1 MKRFSKIIALLMAL
15 VMVLPLAIACTKE
28 EPTNVDTTVITTGN
42 DQDLYDANGYLKDYI
57 PATIDYG
64 GKDIVILGWSDEES
78 GLDFYDEGT
87 TGAILS
93 DEAYKRN
100 LTVEDRLNVN
110 FVYTLIPGN
119 NANRANFIASATNAC
134 LMGNGDYDLIGCYS
148 MNAASLAIQDT
159 LADMSGNED
168 LHFDAPW
175 WNKTLVEGCSIGDEL
190 YFCSGDIAPSTLL
203 QTMVMQ
209 VNMDMIESERLE
221 DPRVLVQKGEW
232 TLENM
237 FALIK
242 DIYKDAGTMGVKD
255 IDDTYGIVMTS
266 NPIIDAFLT
275 GSDISY
281 VSRNRLG
288 EYTLS
293 DSFQSE
299 KTFDLVS
306 LLTTK
311 MYKESDVAELY
322 QYKIFSGNR
331 SLIALANI
339 NSVIEQKV
347 NIEFTYSVIP
357 FPKYDEEQTEYKSTL
372 GFPHTM
378 YCIPVNAKDV
388 DMSAMALEC
397 LASEGYRQLRPTIY
411 ETIKY
416 QNSSEA
422 IDVEMFDTI
431 VNGIT
436 FDLGRI
442 FHELF
447 DFNASPVGLFRNCI
461 INNNTN
467 FYSSVAGYRS
477 STNKTLASLTSKSLN
492 Q

>member
-1 MKRFSKIIALLMAL
+1 MKRFSKIIALLLAL
-15 VMVLPLAIACTKE
+15 IMVLPLAISCAKNEIE
-28 EPTNVDTTVITTGN
+28 EETVVSTTEDNG
-42 DQDLYDANGYLKDYI
+42 DLYDENGYLKDYI
-57 PATIDYG
+57 PDDIDYE
-64 GKDIVILGWSDEES
+64 GKDVVILGWSDEES
-78 GLDFYDEGT
+78 GLDFYDDGT
-87 TGAILS
+87 TGAIVS

-100 LTVEDRLNVN
+100 LTVEDRLNIN
-110 FVYTLIPGN
+110 FVYELIAGN
-119 NANRANFIASATNAC
+119 NQNRTDFIASATNAC
-134 LMGNGDYDLIGCYS
+134 LMGDGDYDLIGCYS
-148 MNAASLAIQDT
+148 MNAASLAIQDS
-159 LADMSGNED
+159 LSDMLGNEY

-175 WNKTLVEGCSIGDEL
+175 WNKTLVENCSIGNEL

-209 VNMDMIESERLE
+209 VNMDMIASERLE
-221 DPRVLVQKGEW
+221 DPRVLVQNGEW

-242 DIYKDAGTMGVKD
+242 DVYKDAGTMGVKD
-255 IDDTYGIVMTS
+255 IDDTYGLVMTS

-281 VSRNRLG
+281 ISRNRLD
-288 EYTLS
+288 EYALS
-293 DSFQSE
+293 DSFASE
-299 KTFDLVS
+299 KTYDLVS

-311 MYKESDVAELY
+311 MYKENDVAELY
-322 QYKIFSGNR
+322 QYKIFSGKR
-331 SLIALANI
+331 ALISLANI
-339 NSVIEQKV
+339 NTVIAQKV
-347 NIEFTYSVIP
+347 NIQFTYSVIP
-357 FPKYDEEQTEYKSTL
+357 FPKYDAEQTEYKSTL

-388 DMSAMALEC
+388 DMSAVALEC
-397 LASEGYRQLRPTIY
+397 LASEGYRQLRPVIY

-416 QNSSEA
+416 QNSNED

-431 VNGIT
+431 INGIT

-442 FHELF
+442 FHNLF

-477 STNKTLASLTSKSLN
+477 STNKTLASLNTKSLN